1 MANGVAEV
9 EKFLKELLHNRRE
22 SLKDILDID
31 IEGASKRE
39 IASSLGR
46 YLKSKYPNT
55 KIPRVYQF
63 LNYTQKESIDEVED
77 DFKLLLKVISPR
89 GRDII
94 EKVIEN
100 SRYRIE
106 LFSSIGLSRLEN
118 QDYLGYLEFKNGVVL
133 IVADG
138 VGGGDS
144 GEIASKLVVESILES
159 FKERFNPKLPKE
171 EIREFLKGA
180 ILKANRQLVNFA
192 KTNDKS
198 TMATTLTLTLI
209 LNGTE
214 LFIAHVGDSRVYELE
229 RDSRVVQRTPDHSV
243 REVLYR
249 SNKITKEEKENY
261 KKNIL
266 AYVVGKSNL
275 KAENI
280 FIEYSILYADSK
292 LLLCSD
298 GFWEKIEVDKNIFN
312 MPFSA
317 LKEQI
322 YSKIP
327 TDNVTVIRYFPK
339 QSRESRDK
347 RCLECEEESIERVI
361 DMEENIVD
369 SSSHNHFSNRKFKNR
384 VLKHRNRFILITV
397 ILIVALVAI
406 FIKYIL

>member
-1 MANGVAEV
+1 MASAVAEV
-9 EKFLKELLHNRRE
+9 ERFLKELLHNRE
-22 SLKDILDID
+22 NLKNILDID
-31 IEGASKRE
+31 IKEASKKE

-63 LNYTQKESIDEVED
+63 LNYTQKDSLDDVED
-77 DFKLLLKVISPR
+77 DFELLLRVISPR
-89 GRDII
+89 SRDII
-94 EKVIEN
+94 EKIIEN
-100 SRYRIE
+100 NRYRVE
-106 LFSSIGLSRLEN
+106 LFSTIGLSRLEN
-118 QDYLGYLEFKNGVVL
+118 QDYLGYLELKNGVLL

-138 VGGGDS
+138 VGGGDN

-159 FKERFNPKLPKE
+159 FKEKFKE
-171 EIREFLKGA
+171 SDKESIKEFLKNS
-180 ILKANRQLVNFA
+180 ILKANEQLVNFA
-192 KTNDKS
+192 KMSDRS
-198 TMATTLTLTLI
+198 TMATTLTLALI
-209 LNGTE
+209 LNDTE

-229 RDSRVVQRTPDHSV
+229 KSGKVIQRTPDHSV

-266 AYVVGKSNL
+266 AYVVGKNNL

-298 GFWEKIEVDKNIFN
+298 GFWEKIDIDKNIFD
-312 MPFSA
+312 MPFNA

-339 QSRESRDK
+339 QNKKIPKDA
-347 RCLECEEESIERVI
+347 CLECEDDEIEAVRDIKEEKREINSF
-361 DMEENIVD
+361 
-369 SSSHNHFSNRKFKNR
+369 HNHFSNRKFKNR
-384 VLKHRNRFILITV
+384 VLKHKNRFILITV
-397 ILIVALVAI
+397 ILTIALIAI